1 MSDVATNPSAPAAS
15 VVVPSYN
22 RPRQLEAC
30 LEALCRQEG
39 IDYEVIVVDDGSPDP
54 LQPICAR
61 FGERVTCIRQE
72 NAGPAAA
79 RNRGAT
85 EARAE
90 FVAFT
95 DDDCRPRPDW
105 LASLVA
111 AHGGRPGVLVGG
123 RVENGLPR
131 DPFATA
137 SQDLCDYLYEYFDA
151 DSGEMPFFT
160 SNNIGMTRE
169 GFLRLGGFDETF
181 PLAAGEDR
189 DLGLRWR
196 DTGGQMIYSEA
207 AIIDHFHAMTLQKF
221 WRQHSNY
228 GRGAHHLH
236 GVLDARGSDQPKRE
250 PLGFYI
256 NLVLHPL
263 KARGLRG
270 FGHSVLMA
278 ITQVAMINGYSRAR
292 KAARG

>member
-137 SQDLCDYLYEYFDA
+137 SQDLCDYLYDYFDA

-278 ITQVAMINGYSRAR
+278 LTQVAMINGYSRAR